1 MPQPHHNPTPQIPFA
16 TSISSY
22 LLLLGLLR
30 VHSFRHQS
38 LRDTVMGSSTVF
50 HLVFLALAANAL
62 PAVDYNLRPIIGVLA
77 QKAPE
82 SLLGHLKD
90 KNYTSYIAA
99 SYVKFI
105 EGSGGRV
112 VPIFTNQDD
121 SYYENIASSVNGILF
136 PGGGVYFSNI
146 TGYGAAGQKLYELVV
161 KANMEGTYMP
171 LWGTCLGFLMIP
183 YLATGYQTWWTNCNA
198 WNKADPLTL
207 QEGYMDSRIFEQMPG
222 YVTDYARLLNT
233 TVNFHSWCMTPENF
247 TASGLSKDFKVL
259 ATSYDFDDLEYV
271 ALFEHN
277 DLPIFGSQFH
287 PEKNLYEW
295 VSDEEH
301 SAIPHDSPSVGVS
314 QYFSSFFIN
323 QARYNKQGF
332 ATDEEEQAALL
343 YNYGVTFT
351 GAQGWPFT
359 EAYFFR

>member
-146 TGYGAAGQKLYELVV
+146 TGYGAAGQKLYEL
-161 KANMEGTYMP
+161 
-171 LWGTCLGFLMIP
+171 
-183 YLATGYQTWWTNCNA
+183 
-198 WNKADPLTL
+198 
-207 QEGYMDSRIFEQMPG
+207 
-222 YVTDYARLLNT
+222 
-233 TVNFHSWCMTPENF
+233 NF